1 MAAGVIAR
9 AVVGAVTGAAKKYA
23 KGVTSRKAAKSAET
37 AARNAA
43 RNEERKAATQA
54 LRKKSEELAA
64 IRDDMNASAKRLSK
78 ERDEATKRITE
89 AVGNASRQG
98 AMHKAPKT
106 KQ

>member
-1 MAAGVIAR
+1 MAAGAIAR
-9 AVVGAVTGAAKKYA
+9 AVIGAVTGAAKKYA
-23 KGVTSRKAAKSAET
+23 KGAATRKASKSAET

-43 RNEERKAATQA
+43 RNEQSKAASRA
-54 LRKKSEELAA
+54 LRQKSEELAA

-89 AVGNASRQG
+89 TVGNASRQG
-98 AMHKAPKT
+98 ALLNAPKT